1 MTPYE
6 PGLSPAATQALLGDI
21 FAPWVQELNLQVDDI
36 APQSARLR
44 MPFDTRLCRVGGMI
58 CGQALLTGADTAMVI
73 AICAALGGFKPFT
86 TVDLTVNYMR
96 PIANED
102 ALLTARIMRQ
112 GRTMIFC
119 NTEITGADN
128 GKLSA
133 FSTGTYALAG

>member
-1 MTPYE
+1 MTPSE
-6 PGLSPAATQALLGDI
+6 QDLSPAAAQALLGDI

-36 APQSARLR
+36 TPQSVSLR
-44 MPFDTRLCRVGGMI
+44 MPFDLKLCRVGGMI

-73 AICAALGGFKPFT
+73 AICATLGGFKPFT

-119 NTEITGADN
+119 NTEIIGADN
-128 GKLSA
+128 EKLSA
-133 FSTGTYALAG
+133 FSTGTYALVE